1 MNRTPKLNFF
11 SKHLDVVIVIFVI
24 LLCGILGVT
33 GLVEKIEFRVYDA
46 LLEIKPAT
54 TQNPNI
60 RLVNIDDAASGE
72 MGVWPWGREI
82 LADVLVRLREVGAK
96 TAVFDIEYISSGSLG
111 IAPDVLAELPDS
123 FSYELDNVATLMSE
137 FSSSVAHNGIALNQ
151 VESVSDDL
159 INNYIVP
166 SYQNL
171 YDKIDVLVRDN
182 DEYFGKAIRF
192 FGNAWLT
199 INAADLSI
207 KVDPEYR
214 EYLDTNLLNYNV
226 KDPTNEIEK
235 GNDYTFK
242 FMYNTIPGFS
252 PALPIFMKNAAGA
265 GFTNVSIDSDGSRRR
280 IELLRKNNDV
290 YIAQLSFAP
299 LLSLLDTKEL
309 ERTKT
314 HLVVKNALFPG
325 EEKRRDISI
334 PLDSHGRMLI
344 NWIPNNFVT
353 SFKSDSVLFLID
365 IDRVEENLIEQLKN
379 LETFVLRDEFGKT
392 LPYYDVVTYL
402 LATYDDLE
410 TQKQVLFNE
419 QGGSTINDLRFDA
432 YFASRQSFFSDFAEI
447 FHPSYL
453 NEIMVR
459 LNSLA
464 TEETKEDIQLL
475 KDSVNERFV
484 ALKSEYDLYQENFE
498 FLKNHYNET
507 FCIIGHTA
515 VASTDLGTTP
525 FNRFYP
531 NVGTHANVFNTII
544 TEEFITPLEWY
555 FGYIF
560 SCVFVFL
567 VLFLEYK
574 KRLVVQ
580 NLIGGFSTLFFP
592 ILSILLMVIFR
603 IYMPVIIP
611 SLVPILSFLGL
622 TAYRFINSE
631 KDKSF
636 LRSAFSTYL
645 SAEVVNE
652 IVSDPKK
659 LTLGGEEKNITAIF
673 TDVRGFSTISEKVT
687 PTQLVS
693 FLNRYLTLLSDII
706 LENRGTIDKYEG
718 DAIIGFFGAPISYDY
733 HAWTACLSAIRMK
746 EAEIEFNAEML
757 AADVI
762 PMPVYTRIGIN
773 TGNMVVGNMGTDKK
787 MNYTM
792 MGNDV
797 NLAARLEGVNKVYHT
812 WILVS
817 ESTWLAAD
825 SGENKGKIVARRM
838 DKVRVVGINK
848 PVQLYNIV
856 GLRSEMTE
864 NQLKSVDLFHQGLD
878 RYLQRDF
885 VNAKK
890 YFDMANDLY
899 PETVTCYNRD
909 GSTYTEDGPAS
920 VFSARCTKNITEGIP
935 ANWDGV
941 VNLVSK

>member
-151 VESVSDDL
+151 VESVSEDL

-214 EYLDTNLLNYNV
+214 EYLDTNLLNYKV

-419 QGGSTINDLRFDA
+419 QSGSTINDSRFDA
-432 YFASRQSFFSDFAEI
+432 YFASRQTFFSDFAEI

-459 LNSLA
+459 LNSLT

>member
-151 VESVSDDL
+151 VESVSEDL

-207 KVDPEYR
+207 KVDPDYR

-379 LETFVLRDEFGKT
+379 LDTFVLRDEFGKT

-419 QGGSTINDLRFDA
+419 QGGSTINDSRFDA

>member
-151 VESVSDDL
+151 VESVSEDL

-214 EYLDTNLLNYNV
+214 EYLDTNLLNYKV

-379 LETFVLRDEFGKT
+379 LDTFVLRDEFGKT

-419 QGGSTINDLRFDA
+419 QGGSTINDSRFDA

-459 LNSLA
+459 LNSLT

-817 ESTWLAAD
+817 ESTWIAAD

>member
-111 IAPDVLAELPDS
+111 IASDVLAELPDS

-419 QGGSTINDLRFDA
+419 QGGSTINDSRFDA

-459 LNSLA
+459 LNSLT

>member
-214 EYLDTNLLNYNV
+214 EYLDTNLLNYKV

-379 LETFVLRDEFGKT
+379 LDTFVLRDEFGKT

-419 QGGSTINDLRFDA
+419 QGGSTINDSRFDA

-459 LNSLA
+459 LNSLT

>member
-419 QGGSTINDLRFDA
+419 QGGSTINDSRFDA

-459 LNSLA
+459 LNSLV

>member
-1 MNRTPKLNFF
+1 
-11 SKHLDVVIVIFVI
+11 
-24 LLCGILGVT
+24 
-33 GLVEKIEFRVYDA
+33 
-46 LLEIKPAT
+46 
-54 TQNPNI
+54 
-60 RLVNIDDAASGE
+60 
-72 MGVWPWGREI
+72 
-82 LADVLVRLREVGAK
+82 
-96 TAVFDIEYISSGSLG
+96 
-111 IAPDVLAELPDS
+111 
-123 FSYELDNVATLMSE
+123 
-137 FSSSVAHNGIALNQ
+137 
-151 VESVSDDL
+151 
-159 INNYIVP
+159 
-166 SYQNL
+166 
-171 YDKIDVLVRDN
+171 
-182 DEYFGKAIRF
+182 
-192 FGNAWLT
+192 
-199 INAADLSI
+199 
-207 KVDPEYR
+207 
-214 EYLDTNLLNYNV
+214 
-226 KDPTNEIEK
+226 
-235 GNDYTFK
+235 
-242 FMYNTIPGFS
+242 MYNTIPGFS

-419 QGGSTINDLRFDA
+419 QGGSTINDSRFDA
-432 YFASRQSFFSDFAEI
+432 YFASRQTFFSDFAEI

>member
-151 VESVSDDL
+151 VESVSEDL

-214 EYLDTNLLNYNV
+214 EYLDTNLLNYKV

-314 HLVVKNALFPG
+314 HLVVKNALFPD

-419 QGGSTINDLRFDA
+419 QGGSTINDSRFDA

-555 FGYIF
+555 LGYIF

>member
-11 SKHLDVVIVIFVI
+11 SKHLDVVIVIFVV

-214 EYLDTNLLNYNV
+214 EYLDTNLLNYKV

-419 QGGSTINDLRFDA
+419 QGGSTINDSRFDA
-432 YFASRQSFFSDFAEI
+432 YFASRQTFFSDFAEI

-459 LNSLA
+459 LNSLT
-464 TEETKEDIQLL
+464 TEETMEDIQLL

>member
-151 VESVSDDL
+151 VESVSEDL

-214 EYLDTNLLNYNV
+214 EYLDTNLLNYKV

-419 QGGSTINDLRFDA
+419 QGGSTINDSRFDA

-459 LNSLA
+459 LNSLT

>member
-151 VESVSDDL
+151 VESVSEDL

-325 EEKRRDISI
+325 EENRRDISI

-419 QGGSTINDLRFDA
+419 QGGSTINDSRFDA

-459 LNSLA
+459 LNSLT

-838 DKVRVVGINK
+838 DKIRVVGINK

>member
-151 VESVSDDL
+151 VESVSEDL

-309 ERTKT
+309 ERTKS

-419 QGGSTINDLRFDA
+419 QGGSTINDSRFDA
-432 YFASRQSFFSDFAEI
+432 YFASRQTFFSDFAEI

-459 LNSLA
+459 LNSLT

>member
-214 EYLDTNLLNYNV
+214 EYLDTNLLNYKV

-379 LETFVLRDEFGKT
+379 LDTFVLRDEFGKT

-419 QGGSTINDLRFDA
+419 QGGSTINDSRFDA

>member
-151 VESVSDDL
+151 VESVSEDL

-314 HLVVKNALFPG
+314 HLIVKNALFPG

-419 QGGSTINDLRFDA
+419 QGGSTINDSRFDA

-459 LNSLA
+459 LNSLT